1 MAYDLRPFLAALD
14 SNWYADDSALHA
26 LVKRYAAAPAA
37 AADELGAWGG
47 QCAGRLAELA
57 EISAQPDNAPYLR
70 HFDAWNRRVDDV
82 VLPPSTHEAL
92 SLVEGEARL
101 GAAHGD
107 PIVFYSKAYLYIQN
121 GEAGVGCS
129 MACTDGLV
137 RALEALGDRPV
148 HAEIAAD
155 IRNSTAGRVRHGAQF
170 VTEIQGGSDVP
181 ANVLRAVPDG
191 DAFRL
196 YGDKWF
202 CSNINADYFLM
213 TARPDGAPEGGR
225 GVGLFVVP
233 AHNDDG
239 TRNGYFID
247 RLKDKLGTRELAT
260 AECRFDGAL
269 AYPVGPT
276 DRGVA
281 NVVSYVL
288 VTSRVACINVAAAL
302 LRRAERVVRA
312 YADFRTAF
320 GRPIAHYPLVRQA
333 IEDISGARARTL
345 ATLLSLVDAWAPAM
359 ADPKAQSSL
368 DFRFMVSLSK
378 AVLTKQATGMLREA
392 MMILAG
398 NGIEERFTPLP
409 RLFRDSVIMETW
421 EGPHN
426 VLYVQALRDM
436 VRFQADPQAFVTR
449 VAGPGHAELADRLG
463 SLLSRADDPE
473 TTIPFVAW
481 AEQLVAAH
489 GERILAEVGCQG

>member
-14 SNWYADDSALHA
+14 SNWYADDTTHRA
-26 LVKRYAAAPAA
+26 LVKHYAADPA
-37 AADELGAWGG
+37 AADEELTRWGAT
-47 QCAGRLAELA
+47 CAGRLAELA
-57 EISAQPDNAPYLR
+57 ETSAQPENAPYLR
-70 HFDAWNRRVDDV
+70 HFDAWNQRVDDV

-92 SLVEGEARL
+92 SLVEGRERL
-101 GAAHGD
+101 GATHGD
-107 PIVFYSKAYLYIQN
+107 PIVFYSKTHLYSQN

-137 RALEALGDRPV
+137 RALEGLGDRPV

-155 IRNSTAGRVRHGAQF
+155 IRGSTAERVRHGAQF

-181 ANVLRAVPDG
+181 ANILRAVPDG
-191 DAFRL
+191 DAYRL
-196 YGDKWF
+196 HGDKWF

-225 GVGLFVVP
+225 GVALFVVP
-233 AHNDDG
+233 AWRDDQS
-239 TRNGYFID
+239 RNGYVID

-269 AYPVGPT
+269 AFPVGAL

-281 NVVSYVL
+281 NVVNYVL
-288 VTSRVACINVAAAL
+288 VTSRVACVNVAGGL
-302 LRRAERVVRA
+302 LARAERVVRA

-320 GRPIAHYPLVRQA
+320 GRPIAQYPLVRQA
-333 IEDISGARARTL
+333 LDDIGAARDRSL
-345 ATLLSLVDAWAPAM
+345 ACLLDLVKCWAPAM
-359 ADPKAQSSL
+359 ADPKAETSL
-368 DFRFMVSLSK
+368 DFRIMVSLCK

-436 VRFQADPQAFVTR
+436 ARFVKDPEAFVSR
-449 VAGPGHAELADRLG
+449 VAGPDHPALVDRLG
-463 SLLSRADDPE
+463 WLLSHAADPE

-481 AEQLVAAH
+481 AEQLVAAY
-489 GERILAEVGCQG
+489 GQRILAEAGAGR

>member
-1 MAYDLRPFLAALD
+1 MPAYDFHDLLSALD
-14 SNWYADDSALHA
+14 VNWYADDEVLHA
-26 LVKRYAAAPAA
+26 LVKRYAADPAA
-37 AADELGAWGG
+37 AAEEMAVWGG
-47 QCAGRLAELA
+47 VCAGRLAELA
-57 EISAQPDNAPYLR
+57 EASSLPENAPYLR
-70 HFDAWNRRVDDV
+70 HYDAWNRRVDDV
-82 VLPPSTHEAL
+82 VLPPSTHESLA
-92 SLVEGEARL
+92 LVEGGQRL
-101 GAAHGD
+101 GAVHGD

-137 RALEALGDRPV
+137 RALEALGDRPI
-148 HAEIAAD
+148 HAEIVAD
-155 IRNSTAGRVRHGAQF
+155 IRNSTPDRVRHGAQF

-181 ANVLRAVPDG
+181 ANILRAVPDG
-191 DAFRL
+191 DCFRL

-233 AHNDDG
+233 AWREDG
-239 TRNGYFID
+239 TRNGYVID
-247 RLKDKLGTRELAT
+247 RIKDKLGTRELAT
-260 AECRFDGAL
+260 AEVRFDGAL
-269 AYPVGPT
+269 AYPVGPL

-281 NVVSYVL
+281 NVVNYVL
-288 VTSRVACINVAAAL
+288 VTSRVACVNVAAAL

-320 GRPIAHYPLVRQA
+320 GRPIAGYPLVRKA
-333 IEDISGARARTL
+333 LEDIGAARARTL
-345 ATLLSLVDAWAPAM
+345 ASLLDLVNSWAPAM
-359 ADPKAQSSL
+359 ADPKAQTSL
-368 DFRFMVSLSK
+368 DFRYLVSLSK

-436 VRFQADPQAFVTR
+436 VRYQVDAAGFVER
-449 VAGPGHAELADRLG
+449 VAGPGRADLADRLG
-463 SLLSRADDPE
+463 WLLAKAGDPE
-473 TTIPFVAW
+473 TTIPFVEW
-481 AEQLVAAH
+481 AEQLVRAH
-489 GERILAEVGCQG
+489 GERVLAEAGA